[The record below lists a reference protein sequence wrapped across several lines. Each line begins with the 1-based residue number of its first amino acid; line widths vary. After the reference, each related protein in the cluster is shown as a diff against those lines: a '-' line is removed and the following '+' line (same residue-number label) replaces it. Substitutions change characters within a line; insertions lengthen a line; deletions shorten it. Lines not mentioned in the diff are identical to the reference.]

1 MKTQAGDRITWLD
14 DEGFLNHGRVIARH
28 PEDDTV
34 SLEVELVGGS
44 LHGYVF
50 CVNER
55 DVSDVARD
63 TASHG

>member
-14 DEGFLNHGRVIARH
+14 DKGFLNRGRVIARH

-34 SLEVELVGGS
+34 LLEVELIGGS
-44 LHGYVF
+44 FHGYVF

-55 DVSDVARD
+55 DVSDIERD
-63 TASHG
+63 TASHR

>member
-14 DEGFLNHGRVIARH
+14 DEGFLNHGRVIERH

-44 LHGYVF
+44 LHGHVF
-50 CVNER
+50 CVNEG
-55 DVSDVARD
+55 DVSDVERD
-63 TASHG
+63 TASHS